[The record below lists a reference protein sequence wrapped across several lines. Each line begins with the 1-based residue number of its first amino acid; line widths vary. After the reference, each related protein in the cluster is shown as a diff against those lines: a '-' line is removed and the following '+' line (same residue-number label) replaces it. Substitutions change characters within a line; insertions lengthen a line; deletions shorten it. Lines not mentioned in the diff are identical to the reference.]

1 MPYKY
6 IEFKDIFLKA
16 SRETFIFYKYKYL
29 LTITKI
35 GKLLWT
41 IVEVDAESSFES
53 LYGDKEDCF
62 TLKDSISYLGWK
74 FYI

>member
-1 MPYKY
+1 MS
-6 IEFKDIFLKA
+6 IKDIFLKA
-16 SRETFIFYKYKYL
+16 SRETFIIYKYKYL

-62 TLKDSISYLGWK
+62 TLKDSFSYLG
-74 FYI
+74 

>member
-6 IEFKDIFLKA
+6 NEFKNIHVFLKA
-16 SRETFIFYKYKYL
+16 SRETFIIYKYKYL

-62 TLKDSISYLGWK
+62 TLKDSISYLG
-74 FYI
+74 

>member
-16 SRETFIFYKYKYL
+16 SRETFIIYKYKYL

-41 IVEVDAESSFES
+41 IVEVDAEGSFES

-62 TLKDSISYLGWK
+62 TLKDSISYLG
-74 FYI
+74 

>member
-6 IEFKDIFLKA
+6 NEFKDIFLKA
-16 SRETFIFYKYKYL
+16 SRETFIIYKYKYL

-53 LYGDKEDCF
+53 LYGDKDCF
-62 TLKDSISYLGWK
+62 TLKDSISYLG
-74 FYI
+74 

>member
-6 IEFKDIFLKA
+6 NEFKDIFLKA
-16 SRETFIFYKYKYL
+16 SRETFIIYKYKYL

-62 TLKDSISYLGWK
+62 TLKDSISYLR
-74 FYI
+74 

>member
-16 SRETFIFYKYKYL
+16 SRETFIIYKYKYL

-35 GKLLWT
+35 WKLLWA

-62 TLKDSISYLGWK
+62 TLKDSISYLG
-74 FYI
+74 